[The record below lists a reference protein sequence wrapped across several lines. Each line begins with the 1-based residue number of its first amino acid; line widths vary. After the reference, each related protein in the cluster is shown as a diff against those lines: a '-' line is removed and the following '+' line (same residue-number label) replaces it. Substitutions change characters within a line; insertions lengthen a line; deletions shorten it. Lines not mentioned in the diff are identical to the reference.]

1 MRIVRSRCKK
11 PATPIIN
18 RDLIAIF
25 NFVRNFLPHF
35 QLATVKTLSTKT
47 AWRINDTMMGR
58 YHLGSSTVNTEKE
71 AIKSLHCYY
80 LAVLFTHNRKAVIS
94 RIINIIAL
102 LHISLDNVIG
112 NDFLKVYIPLSKAKK
127 HIACLIK
134 RLYVHRHDFLE
145 AFVIIRRHY
154 TPIAK

>member
-71 AIKSLHCYY
+71 AIKSLHCHLVDFYSY
-80 LAVLFTHNRKAVIS
+80 SPKSVIC
-94 RIINIIAL
+94 RIFDA
-102 LHISLDNVIG
+102 
-112 NDFLKVYIPLSKAKK
+112 
-127 HIACLIK
+127 
-134 RLYVHRHDFLE
+134 
-145 AFVIIRRHY
+145 IIRTIKEESRTNFDKRFVLSRANKIILLAY
-154 TPIAK
+154 CNPTSFVLLSSK